1 MSELGYWLTPP
12 REPTKVPPKSHPHM
26 PKVISTSNK
35 NITSKLRSLEASK
48 CLGGSRNAK
57 SISKLNIK
65 TGGKSTT
72 GVSKMDPQR
81 PRNSELRTLNPE
93 LCYYWLYDSQFCVLN
108 PKVGPCKVKNRY
120 LMSQIGPKSV
130 PNLSQI
136 GRCI

>member
-1 MSELGYWLTPP
+1 MWGTNISLKLPLETCPYERARLLANATSLRGFAP

-93 LCYYWLYDSQFCVLN
+93 LCYYMLYDT
-108 PKVGPCKVKNRY
+108 
-120 LMSQIGPKSV
+120 
-130 PNLSQI
+130 
-136 GRCI
+136 